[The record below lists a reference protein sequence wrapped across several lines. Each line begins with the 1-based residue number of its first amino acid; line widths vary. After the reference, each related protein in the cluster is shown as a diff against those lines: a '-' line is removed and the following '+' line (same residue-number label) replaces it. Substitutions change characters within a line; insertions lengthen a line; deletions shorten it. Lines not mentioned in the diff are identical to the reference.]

1 MLKSIKSSG
10 VTAVLDHDGFNK
22 RIRVVRY
29 DGAIEKALPDIV
41 AAAKEENAEKIIVY
55 AKQHDEPM
63 LVKQL
68 FAPEGYLKG
77 YYLGHSACVMVRYL
91 SESRRQTDSYT
102 EEQEIIE
109 AIYRTAPR
117 LRNDSKPVFTMRKAE
132 TNDMYQLS
140 MLYKKVFRTYPTPV
154 FDPAYIEKTMNANTV
169 YYIMLDHDRLISAAS
184 AEINP
189 ELGHAEITDC
199 AVLPEY
205 RGHSLTSFL
214 IEALEKE
221 MAGKDIF
228 HVFSLARASSFG
240 MNAVL
245 YHSGYQY
252 GGRLINNCF
261 IAEGLENMNIW
272 CKQL

>member
-1 MLKSIKSSG
+1 
-10 VTAVLDHDGFNK
+10 
-22 RIRVVRY
+22 
-29 DGAIEKALPDIV
+29 
-41 AAAKEENAEKIIVY
+41 
-55 AKQHDEPM
+55 
-63 LVKQL
+63 
-68 FAPEGYLKG
+68 
-77 YYLGHSACVMVRYL
+77 
-91 SESRRQTDSYT
+91 
-102 EEQEIIE
+102 
-109 AIYRTAPR
+109 
-117 LRNDSKPVFTMRKAE
+117 
-132 TNDMYQLS
+132 
-140 MLYKKVFRTYPTPV
+140 
-154 FDPAYIEKTMNANTV
+154 MNANTV

>member
-1 MLKSIKSSG
+1 M
-10 VTAVLDHDGFNK
+10 DHDGFNK

-55 AKQHDEPM
+55 AKQHDESI
-63 LVKQL
+63 LAKQL
-68 FAPEGYLKG
+68 FTPEGYLKG
-77 YYLGHSACVMVRYL
+77 YYLGYSACVMVRYL

-117 LRNDSKPVFTMRKAE
+117 LHNDSTPVFTMRKAE

>member
-1 MLKSIKSSG
+1 
-10 VTAVLDHDGFNK
+10 
-22 RIRVVRY
+22 
-29 DGAIEKALPDIV
+29 
-41 AAAKEENAEKIIVY
+41 
-55 AKQHDEPM
+55 
-63 LVKQL
+63 
-68 FAPEGYLKG
+68 
-77 YYLGHSACVMVRYL
+77 
-91 SESRRQTDSYT
+91 
-102 EEQEIIE
+102 
-109 AIYRTAPR
+109 
-117 LRNDSKPVFTMRKAE
+117 
-132 TNDMYQLS
+132 
-140 MLYKKVFRTYPTPV
+140 
-154 FDPAYIEKTMNANTV
+154 MNANTV

-199 AVLPEY
+199 AVFAGISRPFVNKLFN
-205 RGHSLTSFL
+205 RGVR
-214 IEALEKE
+214 KE

>member
-29 DGAIEKALPDIV
+29 DGAIEKVLPDIV

-117 LRNDSKPVFTMRKAE
+117 LRNDSTPVFTMRKAE

-189 ELGHAEITDC
+189 EPWACRNNRLRC
-199 AVLPEY
+199 AAGISRPFVNKLFN
-205 RGHSLTSFL
+205 RGVRKRNGWKGYLSC
-214 IEALEKE
+214 
-221 MAGKDIF
+221 
-228 HVFSLARASSFG
+228 VFSRPCF
-240 MNAVL
+240 VFWDECCVVPF
-245 YHSGYQY
+245 
-252 GGRLINNCF
+252 RLSVWRK
-261 IAEGLENMNIW
+261 AD
-272 CKQL
+272 Q